1 MIDTPS
7 QTAPPV
13 PANPPQDS
21 VWDHPTAVASIAVA
35 SAAILAGLLYAAG
48 FFSGDTGDEP
58 PIRVKNGSVDFYL
71 ATSTQR
77 WKPKNDKV
85 FKITGGKRSKDGLDV
100 TIAVNAGAS
109 CTSQAAT
116 GDQVTIDYVKADNV
130 AVTLTI
136 GTDPDRPHQRHSAV
150 QSSEPLTFSSA
161 DARVLRYVSAGG
173 YIRAILLDGNKM
185 CTFTGP
191 DQLANLVIL
200 DY

>member
-1 MIDTPS
+1 MSDTPS
-7 QTAPPV
+7 ATA
-13 PANPPQDS
+13 AAPPQDS
-21 VWDHPTAVASIAVA
+21 IWDHPVAAAGVAVAG
-35 SAAILAGLLYAAG
+35 AAILAGLLYVAG
-48 FFSGDTGDEP
+48 FRSGDTGDEP

-71 ATSTQR
+71 ATSTQM
-77 WKPKNDKV
+77 WKPKTDKL

-100 TIAVNAGAS
+100 NIAVNVGAS

-116 GDQVTIDYVKADNV
+116 GDQVTIDYVKADNT

-136 GTDPDRPHQRHSAV
+136 GTDPDRPHQKHSAV

-173 YIRAILLDGNKM
+173 YIRAILLDGKKM
-185 CTFTGP
+185 CSFTGP
-191 DQLANLVIL
+191 EQLANLVIL